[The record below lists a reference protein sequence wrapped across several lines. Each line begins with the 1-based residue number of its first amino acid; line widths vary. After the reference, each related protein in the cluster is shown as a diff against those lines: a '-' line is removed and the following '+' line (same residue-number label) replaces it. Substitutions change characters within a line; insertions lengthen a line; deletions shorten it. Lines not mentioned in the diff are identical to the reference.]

1 MPKLH
6 CVIVCTERACA
17 ERMPCGH
24 GGLGCGRQRG
34 VVLLMTLVFLIL
46 FALLGLAAMQ
56 GAGLEARLAGQQRET
71 LRVQAAAETGLRDC
85 EAVVP
90 GFNSALPG
98 MVSLAERAAFEA
110 VWVSV
115 NWADDAAVRVVS
127 GTIAGVA
134 AAPRCLVEQIDATH
148 FRVTARAVGDSQVT
162 VVRLQ
167 SHVDAA
173 GRRTA
178 WAQWLEN

>member
-1 MPKLH
+1 MSSRQGPL
-6 CVIVCTERACA
+6 EYRNPWR
-17 ERMPCGH
+17 E
-24 GGLGCGRQRG
+24 RQRG
-34 VVLLMTLVFLIL
+34 VVLLITLVFILL

-56 GAGLEARLAGQQRET
+56 GAGLEARLVGQQRET
-71 LRVQAAAETGLRDC
+71 LRVLAAAETGLREC

-98 MVSLAERAAFEA
+98 MVSLVERAPHEA

-127 GTIAGVA
+127 GTIAGVV

-148 FRVTARAVGDSQVT
+148 FRVTARAVGDSMVS

-167 SHVDAA
+167 SHVDTL
-173 GRRTA
+173 GRRSA
-178 WAQWLEN
+178 WAQLVDN